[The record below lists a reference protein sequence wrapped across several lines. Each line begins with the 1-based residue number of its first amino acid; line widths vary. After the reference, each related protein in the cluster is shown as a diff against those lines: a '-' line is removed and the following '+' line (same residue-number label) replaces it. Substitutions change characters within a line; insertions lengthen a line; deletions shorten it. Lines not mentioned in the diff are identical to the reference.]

1 MDLATGMTLAL
12 VVNAGSTSVKVSRL
26 ARDGAQW
33 STVARDDNL
42 AGALSDA
49 AGVSYVLHRVVYGG
63 DRLRPVVVDDAVM
76 ASLRAL
82 SELAPLHQAAAL
94 DALEQA
100 REALPDTRHVVCFDT
115 AFHTTIPAAART
127 YALPARLRELVH
139 VVGFHGLSHAWSAG
153 RAAESYPAARRVLVA
168 HLGGGASL
176 CAVLDGRSVAT
187 TMGFTPLDGLVMG
200 TRSGSVDPGALL
212 WLSRTTGEDLDAVL
226 ERESG
231 LLGLCGTADLREVL
245 ARALAGDEAAV
256 LAREVY
262 LHRLVTSIGAMVAA
276 LGGLDVLV
284 FTGGAGEHSAA
295 LRQLVTDRLGW
306 LGVASSAGTEVGDGV
321 DGERGAVSVAS
332 TPAGTGQA
340 SDASRADVR
349 SRPDVMSNAEATSR
363 SGVHVLVVEAREDLQ
378 MVADA
383 ADLLVGHAPTV
394 CGSRRTG

>member
-1 MDLATGMTLAL
+1 MDLATRMTLAL
-12 VVNAGSTSVKVSRL
+12 VVNAGSTSMKVSRL

-49 AGVSYVLHRVVYGG
+49 TGVPYVLHRVVYGG

-100 REALPDTRHVVCFDT
+100 REALPDSRHVACFDT

-153 RAAESYPAARRVLVA
+153 CAAESYPAARRVLVA

-245 ARALAGDEAAV
+245 ARALVGDEAAV

-306 LGVASSAGTEVGDGV
+306 LGVASPAGTGLGDGV
-321 DGERGAVSVAS
+321 DGEHGAASVAS
-332 TPAGTGQA
+332 TPAGIGLA
-340 SDASRADVR
+340 SDASRADVG
-349 SRPDVMSNAEATSR
+349 SRADVMSNAEATSR
-363 SGVHVLVVEAREDLQ
+363 SRVHVLVVEAREDLQ

-394 CGSRRTG
+394 CGSRRAG